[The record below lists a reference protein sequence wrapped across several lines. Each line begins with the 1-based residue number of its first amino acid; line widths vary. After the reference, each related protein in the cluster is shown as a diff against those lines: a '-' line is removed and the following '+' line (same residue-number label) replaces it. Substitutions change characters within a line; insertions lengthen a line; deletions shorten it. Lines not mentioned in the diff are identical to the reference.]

1 MARPEYQ
8 EDTGEL
14 IVGECFTEKFFV
26 PASRSIHV
34 EFGAVSHAGK
44 VRPNNEDHFAVVRRR
59 RTSELILSNLSP
71 NELMLADDSAFAMV
85 VADGMGGERFG
96 EFASRL
102 ALQTMFELAQQ
113 ASSWVMKY
121 TDGEVQQI
129 RQRVE
134 AYVQRI
140 QATLREYIEADPALA
155 GMGTTWTSAHLLL
168 PHVIVVHIGDSRA
181 YLLHEGELYQ
191 VTRDETVAQAYID
204 SGMDPS
210 NVTRFRHLL
219 LNNFGGHQDNV
230 SAQIHHFQIEPRDR
244 LLLCTDGLTVMV
256 SDEDIAATLRQASTP
271 QAACDN
277 LLSVALDNGGKDNVT
292 IVVASAIEGRD
303 GDAAGTHKRQQV
315 VSE

>member
-1 MARPEYQ
+1 MAMPEYQ
-8 EDTGEL
+8 EDTVEL
-14 IVGECFTEKFFV
+14 ILGECFTEKFFA
-26 PASRSIHV
+26 PASQCVHV
-34 EFGAVSHAGK
+34 EFGAASHAGK
-44 VRPNNEDHFAVVRRR
+44 VRPNNEDHYAVVRRR
-59 RTSELILSNLSP
+59 RTSELILTNLSP
-71 NELMLADDSAFAMV
+71 NELMLADDSAYAMV

-113 ASSWVMKY
+113 ATSWVTKY
-121 TDGEVQQI
+121 TDLEVQQI

-140 QATLREYIEADPALA
+140 QTTLREYIDADPALA

-191 VTRDETVAQAYID
+191 VTRDETVAQVYVD

-210 NVTRFRHLL
+210 NVKRFRHLL
-219 LNNFGGHQDNV
+219 LNNLGGDQDNV
-230 SAQIHHFQIEPRDR
+230 SAQIHHFQIESGDR
-244 LLLCTDGLTVMV
+244 LLLCTDGLTDMV

-271 QAACDN
+271 QAACDT
-277 LLSVALDNGGKDNVT
+277 LLSAALDNGGKDNVT
-292 IVVASAIEGRD
+292 VVVASAIEGRD
-303 GDAAGTHKRQQV
+303 GDAARTHERQ
-315 VSE
+315 